1 MNSMHTSNKKYIIAL
16 KNFCITIANKLI
28 YKQNTAKN
36 PPASNDHR
44 GPTKTILIKE
54 HELKYALLIKFI

>member
-28 YKQNTAKN
+28 YKQNTGKN
-36 PPASNDHR
+36 RLAWNDHR
-44 GPTKTILIKE
+44 GPTKTIPIKE
-54 HELKYALLIKFI
+54 REFKYALLIKFI